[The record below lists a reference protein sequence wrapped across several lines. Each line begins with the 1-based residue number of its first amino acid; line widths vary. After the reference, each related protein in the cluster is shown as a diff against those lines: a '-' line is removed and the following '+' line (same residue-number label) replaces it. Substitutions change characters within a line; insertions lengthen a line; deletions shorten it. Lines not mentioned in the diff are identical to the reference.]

1 MAKISSALRILLGF
15 TVLGLGFALWSVVL
29 IALLPW
35 RIARIKACNAF
46 GSIVGRAVYYCSG
59 CKLSIKGQE
68 HVQIDRPAIY
78 ISNHTSVLDIFLGI
92 WLSPM
97 GTVGIAKESIVYY
110 PLFGQIYYLSGH
122 LRIDRSNPR
131 AAIRSMKKLADYVKE
146 HRLSI
151 FMWPEGTR
159 ARDGRLMPFKKGV
172 GHLAL
177 KTGLPIVPMVVKGAH
192 KAWEKNTLSLRK
204 VPIEVEFLPLVETT
218 DWRSGNLEEKLNAI
232 NQQFIDVLPS
242 DQHPGIVPAPEQDE
256 NPDLNQ
262 VVEGV
267 AAKMEVS
274 LGKKDAA

>member
-1 MAKISSALRILLGF
+1 MVKVNSALRITIGF
-15 TVLGLGFALWSVVL
+15 IVLGLGFAIWSILL

-35 RIARIKACNAF
+35 RVTRIKTCNLF
-46 GSIVGRAVYYCSG
+46 GSIVGRAVYFCSG
-59 CKLSIKGQE
+59 CKLNIKGQE
-68 HVQIDRPAIY
+68 HVQGHRPAIY
-78 ISNHTSVLDIFLGI
+78 ISNHTSVLDIFLAI

-131 AAIRSMKKLADYVKE
+131 AAIRSMKKLAEYVKE
-146 HRLSI
+146 HSLSI

-192 KAWEKNTLSLRK
+192 KAWEKNTLTLRR
-204 VPIEVEFLPLVETT
+204 VPIEVEFLPLIDTS
-218 DWRSGNLEEKLNAI
+218 DWRSGNLEEKLHAI
-232 NQQFIDVLPS
+232 NQQFIEVLPS
-242 DQHPGIVPAPEQDE
+242 DQHPGIIPAPEEDT

-267 AAKMEVS
+267 TAKMEAT